1 MGPKTKYTQN
11 ENSFPHEIKFCLYLF
26 LLRTT
31 WNEINIYFDLLI
43 DYLCIYEVFV
53 WPDVFFGI
61 FSLRDRVYI
70 ICITRNEISF
80 LSKWPQW
87 NNTRNDFH
95 FALLHVNSFKRL
107 TRNRIENFAQK
118 MYRLVFHKGK
128 Y

>member
-1 MGPKTKYTQN
+1 MGPKIKYTQN
-11 ENSFPHEIKFCLYLF
+11 ESSFPHEIKFYLYLF

-61 FSLRDRVYI
+61 FSLWDRVYI

-95 FALLHVNSFKRL
+95 FALLHVNSLKRL